1 MTVDRFAQSHSMQTP
16 ESTPPVPTEI
26 PSEVLKLEG
35 HGVDYIPLSERHG
48 RPRDLFTL
56 WFSANAMAITLATGA
71 IAGTTGLGLAWASL
85 AIVVGALVGT
95 VFMAY
100 HSAQGPQLGLP
111 QMIQSR
117 AQFGFFGA
125 NVPMVIV
132 IAMYLGFYAGG
143 AILGAQALSL
153 MLGTRIG
160 VGVAILTGLS
170 LMLASFGYNLMHWI
184 GRAIAPVYIGVFA
197 LLSFALVR
205 HWESFPTVASIA
217 STHFQLTPFF
227 MVVSVIAAY
236 YISYGPYVAD
246 YSRYLPADVST
257 NRVFACTY
265 AGVIA
270 SAVWIMVLGAAIQT
284 AFGQDDAVAGTASVA
299 STLGGLFRWITLL
312 TLVIGLANINA
323 FNIYGAMMSSL
334 TIVTSI
340 TRRATVSRLQRMR
353 FLVGLATAGG
363 FIAGMASSDFLHAY
377 ENFIFFIV
385 TFLIPWS
392 AINLVDY
399 YWIRNGH
406 YVAADLFTADGQYG
420 RYNWHGLTAY
430 ALGCLCQVPF
440 ISQEFY
446 TGSIAARLGFDVAWV
461 VGLIVPGAVFLTFK
475 RARNTRTGL
484 SVEGK
489 VR

>member
-1 MTVDRFAQSHSMQTP
+1 MFVL
-16 ESTPPVPTEI
+16 TETR
-26 PSEVLKLEG
+26 SEVLKFEG
-35 HGVDYIPLSERHG
+35 HGIDHIPLSERHG

-56 WFSANAMAITLATGA
+56 WFSANAMTITLATGA
-71 IAGTTGLGLAWASL
+71 IAGTTGLGLVWASL

-132 IAMYLGFYAGG
+132 IAMYLGFYADG
-143 AILGAQALSL
+143 AILGAQALGL

-170 LMLASFGYNLMHWI
+170 LVLVAFGYNLLHWI
-184 GRAIAPVYIGVFA
+184 GRAITPVYITVFA
-197 LLSFALVR
+197 LLSYALVR

-217 STHFQLTPFF
+217 STHFQLTPFL
-227 MVVSVIAAY
+227 MVVSVISAY

-246 YSRYLPADVST
+246 YSRYLPADTST
-257 NRVFACTY
+257 TRVFAYTY
-265 AGVIA
+265 AGMIV
-270 SAVWIMVLGAAIQT
+270 SAVWIMVLGAAVQT

-299 STLGGLFRWITLL
+299 SSLGPLFRWITLL
-312 TLVIGLANINA
+312 TLVVGLANISA

-340 TRRATVSRLQRMR
+340 TRRATVSRPQRMY
-353 FLVGLATAGG
+353 FLIGLATVGG

-399 YWIRNGH
+399 YWIRHGR
-406 YVAADLFTADGQYG
+406 YVAAELFTPDGQYG
-420 RYNWHGLTAY
+420 RYNWPGLTAY
-430 ALGCLCQVPF
+430 ALGCFCQVPF

-461 VGLIVPGAVFLTFK
+461 VGLIVPGAVFYGLTFK
-475 RARNTRTGL
+475 RARITGSGL
-484 SVEGK
+484 SVDGK
-489 VR
+489 VHR